1 MSTAHDPGHGSSPA
15 AWTTVFIMLVGCS
28 AGTLFF
34 WFDMPIL
41 VAASAG
47 VVSLGPIAGW
57 LVALAG
63 YGIKGPRFK
72 AKH

>member
-1 MSTAHDPGHGSSPA
+1 
-15 AWTTVFIMLVGCS
+15 MLVGCS

-34 WFDMPIL
+34 WLDMPIL

-47 VVSLGPIAGW
+47 VVALGPIAGW

>member
-15 AWTTVFIMLVGCS
+15 AWTTVIIMLVGCV

-34 WFDMPIL
+34 WLDMPIL

-47 VVSLGPIAGW
+47 AVALGPVAGW

-63 YGIKGPRFK
+63 FGIKGPRFK

>member
-15 AWTTVFIMLVGCS
+15 AWTTVIIMLVGCS

-34 WFDMPIL
+34 WFDMPSL

-47 VVSLGPIAGW
+47 VAALGPIAGW